1 MNLYSTDLHL
11 KKRKSPVFKRIPD
24 FNMAEKEGF
33 EPSIPFWGIHDFQS
47 CALGQLRDFSIRTAH
62 AASPVIIQQV
72 SGFVKNF
79 LPNFKNIFPSAGFC
93 RRREK
98 VSMGELAHIQ
108 LGVESALLEQFLVLS
123 LLHNVAVPHYQDQV
137 RSLNGRQPMGHNEG
151 GPALHHGIEGLLN
164 PDFRP
169 GVDGGRGLVQEQH
182 GRQTQHHPG
191 NAQQLLLALGQIAP
205 GLGDHRVVAL
215 G

>member
-1 MNLYSTDLHL
+1 MQLAIL
-11 KKRKSPVFKRIPD
+11 RKPEAISVLRFANMQKHAFLSKAPVFSGKYSKNAEKKEKTGILSD
-24 FNMAEKEGF
+24 TGSMAEKEGF

-72 SGFVKNF
+72 PGFVKNF
-79 LPNFKNIFPSAGFC
+79 LPNFKNIFPSVGFC

-123 LLHNVAVPHYQDQV
+123 LLHNVAVPHY
-137 RSLNGRQPMGHNEG
+137 
-151 GPALHHGIEGLLN
+151 
-164 PDFRP
+164 
-169 GVDGGRGLVQEQH
+169 
-182 GRQTQHHPG
+182 
-191 NAQQLLLALGQIAP
+191 
-205 GLGDHRVVAL
+205 
-215 G
+215 